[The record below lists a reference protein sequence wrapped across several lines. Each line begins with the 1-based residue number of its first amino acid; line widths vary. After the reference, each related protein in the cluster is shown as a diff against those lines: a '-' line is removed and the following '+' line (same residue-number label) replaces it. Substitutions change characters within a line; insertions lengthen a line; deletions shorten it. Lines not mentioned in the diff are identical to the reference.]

1 MATDLQNL
9 TTIRSNLLSK
19 LATISADPK
28 PSYNIDGQSVDYNA
42 YYAALWGQLEQV
54 NKQISTAGGPF
65 EVETLGEA

>member
-1 MATDLQNL
+1 MATDLENL
-9 TTIRSNLLSK
+9 TTIRSNLLTA
-19 LATISADPK
+19 LATASASPK
-28 PSYNIDGQSVDYNA
+28 ASYSIDGQSVDYNG